1 MAPFWKDQI
10 IRFGVWVKD
19 IDRQYE
25 QNNNQDLDNGVF
37 NEFVN
42 RTDSENWGEEVQHNA
57 SLQREDEAGWF
68 NDIMML
74 MQVTEED
81 EEEKI
86 KEEDDLVDVKDEIL
100 DKMED
105 RGYDG
110 FYLRRVLEKNE
121 HTYGTTGYA
130 LLDEGRAIRPNNIQI

>member
-1 MAPFWKDQI
+1 M
-10 IRFGVWVKD
+10 KD

-42 RTDSENWGEEVQHNA
+42 WTDSENWGEEIKQG
-57 SLQREDEAGWF
+57 SSGKEDEGKF

-74 MQVTEED
+74 MHETEED
-81 EEEKI
+81 EEDKI
-86 KEEDDLVDVKDEIL
+86 MEEDDLVDVKDEIL
-100 DKMED
+100 DKMEE
-105 RGYDG
+105 RGYDP
-110 FYLRRVLEKNE
+110 FYLWWVLEKNE

-130 LLDEGRAIRPNNIQI
+130 LLDEGRAIRPNNI